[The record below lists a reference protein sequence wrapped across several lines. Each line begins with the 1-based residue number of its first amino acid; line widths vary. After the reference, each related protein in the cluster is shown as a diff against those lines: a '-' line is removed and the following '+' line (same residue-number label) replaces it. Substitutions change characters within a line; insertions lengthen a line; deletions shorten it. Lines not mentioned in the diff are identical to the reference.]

1 MVKITDR
8 EKAESIIREQ
18 ISDTILQD
26 TPKSSVFMSMAT
38 RLPNMTAGTETM
50 PVLDLLPMVYTVEGD
65 TGLKQTTRM
74 GWDKV
79 KIIAGEFATILPVPD
94 AVLADS
100 KYDIFGQALPQINA
114 ALGAHI
120 DKAIFTGDEKPLAW
134 QNDIITAARQAGNN
148 VSWSSSSNLYD
159 KLLGEDGVWAKLEE
173 SGYSPNGA
181 VSALKLKSR
190 LRSLRDANGHP
201 IYNTNMQ
208 GATPYAIDGI
218 PLTFPANGGFDTRA
232 AQLIVGDFSKAV
244 YSIRQDVTVKI
255 LTESVIQD
263 ASGKIIYNLMQQ
275 DMTAIRVVMR
285 MGWAIPNYA
294 TPLDPNRISCPF
306 AYLEPETPVST
317 HAVKFTV
324 IDGTNPVPDAI
335 VDVNGSR
342 LVTDDSGIATFSL
355 RSGTYPCKIKA
366 EDYKPVSETVVV
378 GEADVDRSV
387 TLISNNPAAT
397 AAASTRAAKSAAK

>member
-324 IDGTNPVPDAI
+324 TDSTNPVPDAI

-387 TLISNNPAAT
+387 TLISNNPAAA
-397 AAASTRAAKSAAK
+397 AAASTRSAKSAAK

>member
-38 RLPNMTAGTETM
+38 RLPNMTAGAETM

-148 VSWSSSSNLYD
+148 VSWSSASDLYD

-190 LRSLRDANGHP
+190 LRSLRDANGNP

-218 PLTFPANGGFDTRA
+218 PLTFPVNGGFDTRA

-324 IDGTNPVPDAI
+324 TDGTNPVLDAI

-387 TLISNNPAAT
+387 TLISNNPAA
-397 AAASTRAAKSAAK
+397 AATASTRAAKSAAK

>member
-1 MVKITDR
+1 MVKITNR
-8 EKAESIIREQ
+8 ESAEAIIRDQ

-26 TPKSSVFMSMAT
+26 TPKSSTFMSAAT
-38 RLPNMTAGTETM
+38 RLANMTAGTETM

-65 TGLKQTTRM
+65 TGLKRTTRI
-74 GWDKV
+74 GWDNV

-94 AVLADS
+94 AVLADA
-100 KYDIFGQALPQINA
+100 KYDIFGQALPQITT

-120 DKAIFTGDEKPLAW
+120 DKAVFTGDNKPSVW

-148 VSWSSSSNLYD
+148 VSWKSTDDLYN
-159 KLLGEDGVWAKLEE
+159 KLLGEGGVWAKLEE

-181 VSALKLKSR
+181 ISALTLKAK
-190 LRSLRDANGHP
+190 LRSLRDANGNP
-201 IYNTNMQ
+201 IYNSNMQ
-208 GATPYAIDGI
+208 GKTPYAIDGV
-218 PLTFPANGGFDTRA
+218 PLTFPENGGFDPRA

-255 LTESVIQD
+255 LTESVISD
-263 ASGKIIYNLMQQ
+263 DEGKIIYNLAQQ

-285 MGWAIPNYA
+285 MGWAIPSYA
-294 TPLDPNRISCPF
+294 TPLDPTRTSCPF
-306 AYLEPETPVST
+306 AYLEPETPVTT
-317 HAVKFTV
+317 HNVKFTV
-324 IDGTNPVPDAI
+324 TDGTNPVTDAI

-366 EDYKPVSETVVV
+366 EDHKPVSETVVV
-378 GEADVDRSV
+378 GTSDVDRSV
-387 TLISNNPAAT
+387 TLIPNTPVT
-397 AAASTRAAKSAAK
+397 ASAKSAKTTK